1 MIANGYYRFRIET
14 PRLYSANNE
23 LLGWSRTKVRRIS
36 HSSCPASHRSPLL
49 ITSTSLLAVQ
59 TYLAPPPPPNLSA
72 LPHHTRIATSHAQS
86 HTNPHCSPSQARNI
100 KSQTPK
106 SPSSEA
112 NTIPTMIFFSQENAK
127 ALTQPKIHAQE
138 PRHRHSALRRPIHAI
153 PQGRRR

>member
-1 MIANGYYRFRIET
+1 MVTTDFALRLPGFTLPIMNYWDGQGLRYAESLIHPVPHRIAPPCSSHLPHY
-14 PRLYSANNE
+14 
-23 LLGWSRTKVRRIS
+23 LL
-36 HSSCPASHRSPLL
+36 SSPTLPP
-49 ITSTSLLAVQ
+49 
-59 TYLAPPPPPNLSA
+59 PPPPPNLSA